1 MIRLYIALLSY
12 LWVEQ
17 PTEQIDV
24 VDSLQEKLQHY
35 PEADSN
41 RVNIFNALSYQYQ
54 WIDFNRSFQ
63 CAEKALQLAESIS
76 FQQGIATAS
85 FRQAHCYWALG
96 DSERAIEKALLAV
109 SIAEKE
115 GLTEDRKSVV

>member
-41 RVNIFNALSYQYQ
+41 RVNI
-54 WIDFNRSFQ
+54 
-63 CAEKALQLAESIS
+63 
-76 FQQGIATAS
+76 
-85 FRQAHCYWALG
+85 
-96 DSERAIEKALLAV
+96 
-109 SIAEKE
+109 
-115 GLTEDRKSVV
+115 